1 MKPTVPSVL
10 MLSVMLNSVLL
21 RVAIKSTIQAVVL
34 NVIMSSVIKLNV
46 NMLSVIMPNVNASS
60 VIIPNIMAPFFTG
73 RVSYHS
79 LAKCYQSNWGKKLFY
94 SLWEL
99 GYKNFLRGYFLLR
112 SLLPK
117 SNISRQ
123 G

>member
-1 MKPTVPSVL
+1 MKPIVPSVL
-10 MLSVMLNSVLL
+10 MLSVIMLNSVLL
-21 RVAIKSTIQAVVL
+21 RVASKSTMLDAVV
-34 NVIMSSVIKLNV
+34 LNV
-46 NMLSVIMPNVNASS
+46 NMLSVIMPNVNTSS
-60 VIIPNIMAPFFTG
+60 VIIPNVMAPFFTV

-99 GYKNFLRGYFLLR
+99 GYKNVLRVYFLLQ

-117 SNISRQ
+117 SNIFRQ